1 MVEKGLKVGQDI
13 DFTETSAPDS
23 PGHHQPQQLSVS
35 RTGGVQICVNPLT
48 KVVDVDMAGKA
59 KHQASSIMP
68 RQIDP
73 WHSCG
78 DVEFYLKGERRAS
91 PPWAVARGYSE
102 PLSLSTPPPTSGSV
116 ANCTPS
122 PVRLSRSRECIR

>member
-48 KVVDVDMAGKA
+48 KVVDVDMGREGKA
-59 KHQASSIMP
+59 SSIKHQATC
-68 RQIDP
+68 QD
-73 WHSCG
+73 
-78 DVEFYLKGERRAS
+78 
-91 PPWAVARGYSE
+91 
-102 PLSLSTPPPTSGSV
+102 
-116 ANCTPS
+116 
-122 PVRLSRSRECIR
+122 RLTLGKVVGM